1 MSSLPLHHLQGEV
14 FLGETLFHAGVPDPF
29 RIILYDIALH
39 VIEHIPFPLCGNRHR
54 RGPGPLDGPGSRALN
69 IRTPGL
75 LHLGTELPA
84 PAADLKLRTLHTDQ
98 LRDAANRFSTHFAL
112 HNLTNTLYADFPI
125 YLFEERM
132 GDILRDTAEP
142 QSPEELCRLYR
153 TLSEQLR
160 DQLQQIENDKHEI
173 ETQMLDRVSNLE
185 SRNLELREQL
195 RQIEADKRYIET
207 QKIRYEREVRKLKSE
222 SEQLRSPPLIIGTVV
237 DVIDSS
243 RVIVRSSAGPRFLV
257 RTSPSI
263 NPEDLKAGAR
273 CTLNQQSLAI
283 VELLPSSFD
292 AQVYG
297 MELVDS
303 PQESYSDIG
312 GLKEQINEIREAVEL
327 PLKRPE
333 LFTRI
338 GIEPPKG
345 VLLHGPPGTG
355 KTLLA
360 KAVAHETNAH
370 FMRVVGSELVQ
381 KYIGEGAR
389 LVRELFD
396 LAKKKSPTII
406 FIDEIDAVGASRT
419 EANTSG
425 DREVQRTLMQLLA
438 GMDGFENRGDVKII
452 GATNRID
459 ILDKALLRP
468 GRFDRII
475 EIPLPDEEGRLSIL
489 KVHTRALTMD
499 ESVILSEIA
508 GLTDGKNGADLRAIC
523 MEAGMF
529 AIRNERSAIT
539 REDFLAAIDKI
550 RLDFNRGVPDVE
562 GRMFA

>member
-1 MSSLPLHHLQGEV
+1 
-14 FLGETLFHAGVPDPF
+14 
-29 RIILYDIALH
+29 
-39 VIEHIPFPLCGNRHR
+39 
-54 RGPGPLDGPGSRALN
+54 
-69 IRTPGL
+69 
-75 LHLGTELPA
+75 
-84 PAADLKLRTLHTDQ
+84 
-98 LRDAANRFSTHFAL
+98 
-112 HNLTNTLYADFPI
+112 
-125 YLFEERM
+125 M
-132 GDILRDTAEP
+132 GDILH
-142 QSPEELCRLYR
+142 QSPEPQTPEELYRLYR

-160 DQLQQIENDKHEI
+160 SQLIQIENDKHEL
-173 ETQMLDRVSNLE
+173 EVQMVERVGNLE

-195 RQIEADKRYIET
+195 RQVEADKRYIET

-222 SEQLRSPPLIIGTVV
+222 SEQLRSPPLIIGTITDVV
-237 DVIDSS
+237 DTS

-257 RTSPSI
+257 RSSPSI
-263 NPEDLKAGAR
+263 NAEELKPGVR

-283 VELLPSSFD
+283 VEILPTSFD

-297 MELVDS
+297 MELVES
-303 PQESYSDIG
+303 PQETYADIG
-312 GLKEQINEIREAVEL
+312 GLEPQINEIKEAVEL
-327 PLKRPE
+327 PLTRPE
-333 LFTRI
+333 LFLRI
-338 GIEPPKG
+338 GIDPPKG

-360 KAVAHETNAH
+360 KAVAHETHAH

-396 LAKKKSPTII
+396 LAKKKAPTII

-459 ILDKALLRP
+459 ILDRALLRP

-475 EIPLPDEEGRLSIL
+475 EIPLPDETGRLSIL
-489 KVHTRALTMD
+489 KVHCRALTID
-499 ESVILSEIA
+499 EDVDLCEIA
-508 GLTDGKNGADLRAIC
+508 KRTEGKNGADLRAIC

-529 AIRNERSAIT
+529 AIRKERQAIKQ
-539 REDFLAAIDKI
+539 EDFLAAITKI
-550 RLDFNRGVPDVE
+550 HLDFNRNFRDVE
-562 GRMFA
+562 GAMFA

>member
-1 MSSLPLHHLQGEV
+1 MS
-14 FLGETLFHAGVPDPF
+14 
-29 RIILYDIALH
+29 
-39 VIEHIPFPLCGNRHR
+39 
-54 RGPGPLDGPGSRALN
+54 
-69 IRTPGL
+69 
-75 LHLGTELPA
+75 
-84 PAADLKLRTLHTDQ
+84 
-98 LRDAANRFSTHFAL
+98 
-112 HNLTNTLYADFPI
+112 
-125 YLFEERM
+125 
-132 GDILRDTAEP
+132 DILRESAEP
-142 QSPEELCRLYR
+142 RNPDELSMLYR
-153 TLSEQLR
+153 TITEQLR
-160 DQLQQIENDKHEI
+160 EQIRQLESEKHDLEI
-173 ETQMLDRVSNLE
+173 QMLDRVENLE
-185 SRNLELREQL
+185 SRNMELREQL
-195 RQIEADKRYIET
+195 RQVETDKRYIET

-222 SEQLRSPPLIIGTVV
+222 SEQLRSPPLIIGTIIDVV
-237 DVIDSS
+237 DAS

-257 RTSPSI
+257 RSSPSL
-263 NPEDLKAGAR
+263 NPDELKPGAR

-303 PQESYSDIG
+303 PQETYADIG
-312 GLKEQINEIREAVEL
+312 GLEDQINEIREAVEL
-327 PLKRPE
+327 PLKRPD

-338 GIEPPKG
+338 GVEPPKG

-396 LAKKKSPTII
+396 LAKKKAPTII

-459 ILDKALLRP
+459 ILDRALLRP

-475 EIPLPDEEGRLSIL
+475 QIPLPDETGRLAIL
-489 KVHTRALTMD
+489 KVHSRLLTID
-499 ESVILSEIA
+499 ETVDLVKVA
-508 GLTDGKNGADLRAIC
+508 RLTDGKNGADLHAIC

-529 AIRNERSAIT
+529 AIRKDRPAIT
-539 REDFLAAIDKI
+539 HDDFLLAIEKVG
-550 RLDFNRGVPDVE
+550 LDFNRGLPDVE
-562 GRMFA
+562 GAMFA

>member
-1 MSSLPLHHLQGEV
+1 M
-14 FLGETLFHAGVPDPF
+14 
-29 RIILYDIALH
+29 
-39 VIEHIPFPLCGNRHR
+39 
-54 RGPGPLDGPGSRALN
+54 
-69 IRTPGL
+69 
-75 LHLGTELPA
+75 
-84 PAADLKLRTLHTDQ
+84 
-98 LRDAANRFSTHFAL
+98 
-112 HNLTNTLYADFPI
+112 
-125 YLFEERM
+125 
-132 GDILRDTAEP
+132 
-142 QSPEELCRLYR
+142 
-153 TLSEQLR
+153 
-160 DQLQQIENDKHEI
+160 
-173 ETQMLDRVSNLE
+173 
-185 SRNLELREQL
+185 
-195 RQIEADKRYIET
+195 
-207 QKIRYEREVRKLKSE
+207 RKLKSE
-222 SEQLRSPPLIIGTVV
+222 SEQLRSPPLIIGTVTDVV
-237 DVIDSS
+237 DPT

-257 RTSPSI
+257 RSSPSV
-263 NPEDLKAGAR
+263 NAEDLKPGVR

-283 VELLPSSFD
+283 VELLPTSFD

-297 MELVDS
+297 MELADS
-303 PQESYSDIG
+303 PQETYADIG
-312 GLKEQINEIREAVEL
+312 GLDPQINEIREAVEL

-333 LFTRI
+333 LFLKI
-338 GIEPPKG
+338 GIDPPKG

-396 LAKKKSPTII
+396 LAKKKAPTII

-475 EIPLPDEEGRLSIL
+475 EIPLPTEAGRFSIL
-489 KVHTRALTMD
+489 KVHCRALTID
-499 ESVILSEIA
+499 EKVDLAAVARMTE
-508 GLTDGKNGADLRAIC
+508 GKNGADLRAIC

-529 AIRNERSAIT
+529 AIRKRAGGHH
-539 REDFLAAIDKI
+539 A
-550 RLDFNRGVPDVE
+550 
-562 GRMFA
+562 GRFPCSHCKGRP

>member
-1 MSSLPLHHLQGEV
+1 
-14 FLGETLFHAGVPDPF
+14 
-29 RIILYDIALH
+29 
-39 VIEHIPFPLCGNRHR
+39 
-54 RGPGPLDGPGSRALN
+54 
-69 IRTPGL
+69 
-75 LHLGTELPA
+75 
-84 PAADLKLRTLHTDQ
+84 
-98 LRDAANRFSTHFAL
+98 
-112 HNLTNTLYADFPI
+112 
-125 YLFEERM
+125 M
-132 GDILRDTAEP
+132 GDILHQSPDP
-142 QSPEELCRLYR
+142 QTPEELYRLYR

-160 DQLQQIENDKHEI
+160 GQLSQIENDKHELEI
-173 ETQMLDRVSNLE
+173 QMMDRVGNLE

-195 RQIEADKRYIET
+195 RQVEADKRYIET

-222 SEQLRSPPLIIGTVV
+222 SEQLRSPPLIIGTITDVV
-237 DVIDSS
+237 DAS

-257 RTSPSI
+257 RSSPSI
-263 NPEDLKAGAR
+263 SPEEIKPGVR

-283 VELLPSSFD
+283 VELLPTSFD
-292 AQVYG
+292 AQIYG

-303 PQESYSDIG
+303 PHETYADIG
-312 GLKEQINEIREAVEL
+312 GLDLQINEIKEAVEL

-333 LFTRI
+333 LFLKI
-338 GIEPPKG
+338 GIDPPKG

-396 LAKKKSPTII
+396 LAKKKAPTII
-406 FIDEIDAVGASRT
+406 FIDEIDAIGASRT

-459 ILDKALLRP
+459 ILDRALLRP

-475 EIPLPDEEGRLSIL
+475 EIPLPDETGRLSIL
-489 KVHTRALTMD
+489 KVHCRSLTINED
-499 ESVILSEIA
+499 VDLCEVAKQTE
-508 GLTDGKNGADLRAIC
+508 GKNGADLRAIC

-529 AIRNERSAIT
+529 AIRKERPAIT
-539 REDFLAAIDKI
+539 HEDFLAAIAKI
-550 RLDFNRGVPDVE
+550 RLDFHRGTADVE
-562 GRMFA
+562 GAMFA

>member
-1 MSSLPLHHLQGEV
+1 
-14 FLGETLFHAGVPDPF
+14 
-29 RIILYDIALH
+29 
-39 VIEHIPFPLCGNRHR
+39 
-54 RGPGPLDGPGSRALN
+54 
-69 IRTPGL
+69 
-75 LHLGTELPA
+75 
-84 PAADLKLRTLHTDQ
+84 
-98 LRDAANRFSTHFAL
+98 
-112 HNLTNTLYADFPI
+112 
-125 YLFEERM
+125 M
-132 GDILRDTAEP
+132 GDILRESAEP
-142 QSPEELCRLYR
+142 QTPEELYRLYR
-153 TLSEQLR
+153 TLTEQLR
-160 DQLQQIENDKHEI
+160 DQLQQLENEKHEL
-173 ETQMLDRVSNLE
+173 EVQMLERVGNLE
-185 SRNLELREQL
+185 SRNVEIREQL
-195 RQIEADKRYIET
+195 RQVEADKRYIET

-222 SEQLRSPPLIIGTVV
+222 SEQLRSPPLIIGTIVDVV
-237 DVIDSS
+237 DTS

-257 RTSPSI
+257 RSSSSI
-263 NPEDLKAGAR
+263 NPDDLKPGAR

-283 VELLPSSFD
+283 VELLPGSFD

-303 PQESYSDIG
+303 PQETYTDIG
-312 GLKEQINEIREAVEL
+312 GLDDQINEIREAVEL

-345 VLLHGPPGTG
+345 VLLYGPPGTG

-396 LAKKKSPTII
+396 LAKKKAPTII

-438 GMDGFENRGDVKII
+438 GMDGFETRGDVKII

-475 EIPLPDEEGRLSIL
+475 EIPLPDYEGRLSIL
-489 KVHTRALTMD
+489 KVHSRTLTMD
-499 ESVILSEIA
+499 DSVNLSEIA
-508 GLTDGKNGADLRAIC
+508 GLSEGKNGADLRAIC
-523 MEAGMF
+523 MEAGMY
-529 AIRNERSAIT
+529 AIRNERLAIT
-539 REDFLAAIDKI
+539 REDFLLAIEKV
-550 RLDFNRGVPDVE
+550 RLDFSRSPSDAE

>member
-1 MSSLPLHHLQGEV
+1 M
-14 FLGETLFHAGVPDPF
+14 
-29 RIILYDIALH
+29 
-39 VIEHIPFPLCGNRHR
+39 
-54 RGPGPLDGPGSRALN
+54 
-69 IRTPGL
+69 
-75 LHLGTELPA
+75 
-84 PAADLKLRTLHTDQ
+84 
-98 LRDAANRFSTHFAL
+98 
-112 HNLTNTLYADFPI
+112 
-125 YLFEERM
+125 M
-132 GDILRDTAEP
+132 G
-142 QSPEELCRLYR
+142 
-153 TLSEQLR
+153 
-160 DQLQQIENDKHEI
+160 
-173 ETQMLDRVSNLE
+173 RVGNLE

-195 RQIEADKRYIET
+195 RQTETDKRYIET

-222 SEQLRSPPLIIGTVV
+222 SEQLRTPPLIIGTITDVV
-237 DVIDSS
+237 DAS
-243 RVIVRSSAGPRFLV
+243 RVIVRSSAGPRFMV
-257 RTSPSI
+257 RSSPSI
-263 NPEDLKAGAR
+263 PAEDIKPGVR

-283 VELLPSSFD
+283 VELLPNSFD

-303 PQESYSDIG
+303 PAETYADIG
-312 GLKEQINEIREAVEL
+312 GLADQINEIREAVEL

-333 LFTRI
+333 LFRQI
-338 GIEPPKG
+338 GIDPPKG

-360 KAVAHETNAH
+360 KAVAHETHAH

-396 LAKKKSPTII
+396 LARKKGPTII

-452 GATNRID
+452 AATNRID

-475 EIPLPDEEGRLSIL
+475 EIPLPDADGRLSIL
-489 KVHTRALTMD
+489 KVHSRSLAVADDVNLT
-499 ESVILSEIA
+499 EIA
-508 GLTDGKNGADLRAIC
+508 RITEGRNGADLYAIC

-529 AIRNERSAIT
+529 AIRKESPFIT
-539 REDFLAAIDKI
+539 QEDFLAAVAKVG
-550 RLDFNRGVPDVE
+550 LDFSRGPADVE
-562 GRMFA
+562 GEMFA

>member
-1 MSSLPLHHLQGEV
+1 M
-14 FLGETLFHAGVPDPF
+14 
-29 RIILYDIALH
+29 
-39 VIEHIPFPLCGNRHR
+39 
-54 RGPGPLDGPGSRALN
+54 
-69 IRTPGL
+69 
-75 LHLGTELPA
+75 
-84 PAADLKLRTLHTDQ
+84 
-98 LRDAANRFSTHFAL
+98 
-112 HNLTNTLYADFPI
+112 
-125 YLFEERM
+125 
-132 GDILRDTAEP
+132 
-142 QSPEELCRLYR
+142 LYR
-153 TLSEQLR
+153 TINLELREQIR
-160 DQLQQIENDKHEI
+160 QVENEKHDL
-173 ETQMLDRVSNLE
+173 ETQMLERLGNLE

-195 RQIEADKRYIET
+195 RQVETDKRYIET

-222 SEQLRSPPLIIGTVV
+222 SEQLRSPPLIIGTIIDVV
-237 DVIDSS
+237 DAS

-257 RTSPSI
+257 RSSPSI
-263 NPEDLKAGAR
+263 NPDDLKPGAR

-283 VELLPSSFD
+283 VELLPGSFD
-292 AQVYG
+292 AQVYS

-303 PQESYSDIG
+303 PQETYADIG
-312 GLKEQINEIREAVEL
+312 GLEEQINEIREAVEL
-327 PLKRPE
+327 PLKRPD

-338 GIEPPKG
+338 GVEPPKG

-396 LAKKKSPTII
+396 LAKKKAPTII

-459 ILDKALLRP
+459 ILDRALLRP

-475 EIPLPDEEGRLSIL
+475 EIPLPDETGRLAIL
-489 KVHTRALTMD
+489 NVHCRLLTMD
-499 ESVILSEIA
+499 ETVDLA
-508 GLTDGKNGADLRAIC
+508 KVARLTDGKNGADLHAIC

-529 AIRNERSAIT
+529 AIRKDRPAIT
-539 REDFLAAIDKI
+539 HDDFLLAIDKVG
-550 RLDFNRGVPDVE
+550 LDFHRGLPDSE
-562 GRMFA
+562 GAMFA